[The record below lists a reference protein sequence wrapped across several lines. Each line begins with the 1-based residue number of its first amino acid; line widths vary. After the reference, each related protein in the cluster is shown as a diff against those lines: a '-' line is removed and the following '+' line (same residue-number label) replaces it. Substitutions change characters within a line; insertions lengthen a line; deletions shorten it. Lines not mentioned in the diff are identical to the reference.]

1 MIHYIYRML
10 KDGRFKFV
18 GRVRLIY
25 GELPFKKKFYSRIF
39 LTDSFNG
46 DIIGD
51 VEYVEKL
58 RKKL

>member
-1 MIHYIYRML
+1 ML